1 MEISEVIAREQIRH
15 LLAAYTWAGDRGRLD
30 ELADLFTVHGVLD
43 VGAHGDRWQG
53 REVILAEL
61 GAVVERTAKAQ
72 GPDASPGPVRHHVS
86 SVLIPEVEGGR
97 ARASSYFAV
106 HTAIG
111 LDHWGRYFDRL
122 ELELG
127 RWRFSERIVVVDGS
141 SPNSL
146 MVQNPSR

>member
-1 MEISEVIAREQIRH
+1 
-15 LLAAYTWAGDRGRLD
+15 
-30 ELADLFTVHGVLD
+30 
-43 VGAHGDRWQG
+43 
-53 REVILAEL
+53 
-61 GAVVERTAKAQ
+61 
-72 GPDASPGPVRHHVS
+72 PVRHHVS